1 MLLKSIGVDSFFN
14 GILFILIYNI
24 KLSKKDKIEYYRSF
38 ILGTGV
44 RYLYLLTLSVLCAVL
59 SCILFVETDLTF
71 FACPLFI
78 YYFYNKLYYK
88 RVVDIIYSKC
98 RRTITNI
105 VSGVIYNILQFLCKT
120 VLTEECS
127 VRQQDVADFYERV
140 GYKKLSQFG
149 QSFAMAC
156 VYDYISVHY
165 PYLGYVLN
173 GSVSSSSQKNVDVLN
188 YEYKQRILG
197 ILNSKDWDRLFDSQT
212 IHLFFHIYRT
222 GNNRQIYRYIQYQL
236 TRIQYRMLIFFST
249 WSVLS
254 VIHSEVVC
262 ALAVPLLFM
271 YIYQEDTQRRTYLY
285 AISPFIS
292 YWMGVVVSVFL
303 LTIPFH
309 VYGETWRV
317 LSRIPYP
324 IRDIGW
330 VLVSYV
336 AFVLFGTLNIGLL
349 HTRIFVTMMSFIVL
363 RLEDAYV
370 LTFFMGVGMFSNYAI
385 AHGLLLSVLCMV
397 GIGVRMATV

>member
-1 MLLKSIGVDSFFN
+1 VEAD
-14 GILFILIYNI
+14 
-24 KLSKKDKIEYYRSF
+24 LS
-38 ILGTGV
+38 
-44 RYLYLLTLSVLCAVL
+44 
-59 SCILFVETDLTF
+59 F

-88 RVVDIIYSKC
+88 RVVDVIYSKC
-98 RRTITNI
+98 RRTITNV

-156 VYDYISVHY
+156 VYDYISIHY

-173 GSVSSSSQKNVDVLN
+173 GTVSSSASHKNVEVLN

-236 TRIQYRMLIFFST
+236 TRIQYRLMIFFST
-249 WSVLS
+249 WSILS
-254 VIHSEVVC
+254 VIDSEVVC
-262 ALAVPLLFM
+262 ALAVPILFA
-271 YIYQEDTQRRTYLY
+271 YIYQEDTQYRTYLY
-285 AISPFIS
+285 VISPFIS
-292 YWMGVVVSVFL
+292 YWLGVVVAVFL
-303 LTIPFH
+303 LTIPLH
-309 VYGETWRV
+309 LYSDTWRV

-324 IRDIGW
+324 KREIGW
-330 VLVSYV
+330 VLVSYAV
-336 AFVLFGTLNIGLL
+336 FVVFGTWDVGSL

-363 RLEDAYV
+363 RLEDAG
-370 LTFFMGVGMFSNYAI
+370 TIAFFMGVGVFSNYAF
-385 AHGLLLSVLCMV
+385 AHGFLLSVLCMV
-397 GIGVRMATV
+397 RIGVRMATM